1 MTVSNIQL
9 ELIDKAK
16 KYLQENS
23 NKNINVHNSGSCFFC
38 AWGVTPGY
46 AMLKL
51 WQKGFKNIFYTIKIG
66 E

>member
-1 MTVSNIQL
+1 MIVSNIQL

-51 WQKGFKNIFYTIKIG
+51 WQKGFS
-66 E
+66 